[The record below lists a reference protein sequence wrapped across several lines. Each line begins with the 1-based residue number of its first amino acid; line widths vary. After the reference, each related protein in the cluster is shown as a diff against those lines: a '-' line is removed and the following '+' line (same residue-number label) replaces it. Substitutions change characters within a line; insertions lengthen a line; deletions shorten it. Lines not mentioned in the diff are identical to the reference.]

1 MADMDIADI
10 MLEPLASA
18 EAVLEE
24 QEKEGGVVLVD
35 IGGSTTD
42 IAIIKENIIRHVCV
56 IPFGGEAVNRRFKNG
71 LSLLKKRLNYVK

>member
-24 QEKEGGVVLVD
+24 QEKEGVCSFGRHWWWH
-35 IGGSTTD
+35 TD
-42 IAIIKENIIRHVCV
+42 IAIIKENIIRHVCHT
-56 IPFGGEAVNRRFKNG
+56 
-71 LSLLKKRLNYVK
+71 L